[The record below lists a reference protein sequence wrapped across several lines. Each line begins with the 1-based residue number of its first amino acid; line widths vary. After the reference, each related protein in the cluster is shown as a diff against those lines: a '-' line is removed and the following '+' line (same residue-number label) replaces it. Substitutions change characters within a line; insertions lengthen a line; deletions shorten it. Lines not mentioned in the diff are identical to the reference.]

1 MKVRVFLGV
10 AIASVF
16 GLGVPLVGGQAIDPD
31 QMGLSPF
38 SVFEVP
44 EPDVFAFPDTRPGDA
59 GTLPRGFPG
68 APPQIPHAV
77 DEYLPITLSRNRCA
91 GCHDDFEMIGKELG
105 ADDPTPMPLSHYMEV
120 GGRMVHSGEAQ
131 ICIQCHQPQA
141 DVPPLVG
148 STF

>member
-91 GCHDDFEMIGKELG
+91 GCHDDFEMIGKALEEG
-105 ADDPTPMPLSHYMEV
+105 DATPMPLSHYMEV

-131 ICIQCHQPQA
+131 ICMQCHQPQA